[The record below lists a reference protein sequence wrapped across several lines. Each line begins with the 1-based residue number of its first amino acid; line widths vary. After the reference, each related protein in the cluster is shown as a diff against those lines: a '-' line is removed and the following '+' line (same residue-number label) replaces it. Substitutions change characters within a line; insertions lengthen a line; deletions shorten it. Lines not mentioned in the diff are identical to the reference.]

1 MMCAKPCP
9 LGWYGGILPQ
19 EFTSLGSLLE
29 PKKCQKLAK
38 NKPLSIKKYQLQNFG
53 GGGGDSC
60 WRAGGRGIPACTP
73 PYAFYKTLL
82 SLSIH
87 VNA

>member
-38 NKPLSIKKYQLQNFG
+38 NKPLSIKKYQLQNSG
-53 GGGGDSC
+53 GGGG
-60 WRAGGRGIPACTP
+60 GG
-73 PYAFYKTLL
+73 LL
-82 SLSIH
+82 LEGRWKGNPSLHSSVCIL
-87 VNA
+87 